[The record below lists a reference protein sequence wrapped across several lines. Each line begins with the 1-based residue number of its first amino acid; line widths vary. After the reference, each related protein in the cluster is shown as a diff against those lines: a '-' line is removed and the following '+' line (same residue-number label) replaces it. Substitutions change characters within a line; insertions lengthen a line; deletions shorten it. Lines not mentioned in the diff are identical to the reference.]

1 MFTNS
6 NRMSESEVQEL
17 ARFLATH
24 QDVVIR
30 EGRRVA
36 LASVIRKFIGAVCEQ
51 YSPINRSL
59 TLGAA
64 TLGYK
69 STTRFLV

>member
-1 MFTNS
+1 MFANS

-36 LASVIRKFIGAVCEQ
+36 LASVIRKFIGAVSEQ
-51 YSPINRSL
+51 YSLSL
-59 TLGAA
+59 LT
-64 TLGYK
+64 
-69 STTRFLV
+69 VV